1 MKETP
6 KDPVSK
12 RLVATT
18 EAGQRL
24 DNYLFKHLKGVPKSY
39 IYRIIR
45 GGQVRINGGR
55 VKPSSRLADGDT
67 VRIPPLRQASEKS
80 REPSAAPDFKISTL
94 FEDEHLLIVDKPSG
108 CAVHSGSGHDYGLI
122 EILRS
127 RMTGYLELIH
137 RLDKETSGVLMLA
150 KDPMALRQMH
160 LLFNFRNKL
169 KSIQKFYTAL
179 LVGEWRGGSRTLT
192 HSLETV
198 RGTVG
203 AKRSKVSSSGREAI
217 SIFDPIKSL
226 KGHTLVK
233 VEIKTGRLHQV
244 RVHAE
249 QEGYPVA
256 GDKLYGDK
264 ERNLDLRKLGLRRQF
279 LHAESLLFD
288 HPNSGAPMTI
298 QSALPDD
305 LSSVLSKLE
314 QKQNVQ

>member
-24 DNYLFKHLKGVPKSY
+24 DNYLFKRLKGVPKSY

-127 RMTGYLELIH
+127 RMPGYLELIH

>member
-80 REPSAAPDFKISTL
+80 REPSAAPDFKISIL

>member
-12 RLVATT
+12 RLVAPT

-39 IYRIIR
+39 VYRIIR

-80 REPSAAPDFKISTL
+80 REPNAAPDFKISTL

-160 LLFNFRNKL
+160 LVFSSRNEL

>member
-1 MKETP
+1 VKETP

-80 REPSAAPDFKISTL
+80 REPSAAPDFKISIL

>member
-160 LLFNFRNKL
+160 LLFNSRNKL

-226 KGHTLVK
+226 KGYTLVK

>member
-12 RLVATT
+12 RLVAPT

-24 DNYLFKHLKGVPKSY
+24 DNYLFKYLKGVPKSY

-160 LLFNFRNKL
+160 LLFSSRNKL

-179 LVGEWRGGSRTLT
+179 VVGEWRGGSRTLT

-217 SIFDPIKSL
+217 SIFDPVKSL

-305 LSSVLSKLE
+305 LSSVLCKLE

>member
-160 LLFNFRNKL
+160 LLFSSRNKL

-226 KGHTLVK
+226 KGYTLVK

>member
-127 RMTGYLELIH
+127 RMTSYLELIH

-160 LLFNFRNKL
+160 LLFNSRNKL

>member
-80 REPSAAPDFKISTL
+80 REPSAAPDFKISTV

-160 LLFNFRNKL
+160 LLFNSRNKL

-179 LVGEWRGGSRTLT
+179 LVGEWPGGSRTLT

>member
-80 REPSAAPDFKISTL
+80 REPSEAPDFKISTL

-160 LLFNFRNKL
+160 LLFSSRNKL

-203 AKRSKVSSSGREAI
+203 TKRSKVSSSGREAI

-226 KGHTLVK
+226 KGYTLVK

>member
-160 LLFNFRNKL
+160 LLFSSRNKL

-179 LVGEWRGGSRTLT
+179 LVGKWRDGSRTLT

>member
-55 VKPSSRLADGDT
+55 VKPSSRLGDGDT

-160 LLFNFRNKL
+160 LLFNSRNKL

>member
-12 RLVATT
+12 RLVAPT

-160 LLFNFRNKL
+160 LVFSSRNEL
-169 KSIQKFYTAL
+169 ESIQKFYTAL

-298 QSALPDD
+298 KSALPDD

>member
-12 RLVATT
+12 RLVAPT

-80 REPSAAPDFKISTL
+80 REPNAAPDFKISTL

-160 LLFNFRNKL
+160 LLFSSRNEL

-203 AKRSKVSSSGREAI
+203 AKRSKVRLRV
-217 SIFDPIKSL
+217 FHVPIL
-226 KGHTLVK
+226 KLVWM
-233 VEIKTGRLHQV
+233 L
-244 RVHAE
+244 
-249 QEGYPVA
+249 
-256 GDKLYGDK
+256 
-264 ERNLDLRKLGLRRQF
+264 
-279 LHAESLLFD
+279 D
-288 HPNSGAPMTI
+288 HPSPGNPFVGSKSTWDTLRFF
-298 QSALPDD
+298 ALC
-305 LSSVLSKLE
+305 SKPTPLPP
-314 QKQNVQ
+314 KAKLLIS

>member
-12 RLVATT
+12 RLVAPT

-39 IYRIIR
+39 VYRIIR

-160 LLFNFRNKL
+160 LVFSSRNEL

-198 RGTVG
+198 RGTAG
-203 AKRSKVSSSGREAI
+203 AKRSKVSSSGRDAI
-217 SIFDPIKSL
+217 SIFDPVKSL

>member
-80 REPSAAPDFKISTL
+80 REPSAAPDLKISTL

-160 LLFNFRNKL
+160 LLFSSRNKL

-305 LSSVLSKLE
+305 LSRVLSKLE

>member
-1 MKETP
+1 MKETH

-67 VRIPPLRQASEKS
+67 VRIPPLRQAAEKS

-160 LLFNFRNKL
+160 LLFSSRNKL

>member
-1 MKETP
+1 
-6 KDPVSK
+6 
-12 RLVATT
+12 
-18 EAGQRL
+18 
-24 DNYLFKHLKGVPKSY
+24 
-39 IYRIIR
+39 
-45 GGQVRINGGR
+45 
-55 VKPSSRLADGDT
+55 
-67 VRIPPLRQASEKS
+67 
-80 REPSAAPDFKISTL
+80 
-94 FEDEHLLIVDKPSG
+94 
-108 CAVHSGSGHDYGLI
+108 
-122 EILRS
+122 
-127 RMTGYLELIH
+127 MTGYLELIH

-160 LLFNFRNKL
+160 LLFSSRNKL